1 MRSWLSYESNKTIWE
16 VIDVT
21 APPET
26 PRSFDIEAFAQ
37 NLARAIEQGGKALA
51 AYMKP
56 REQGRVDDEGEYAE
70 LLDFVKTL
78 NQVSEYWL
86 KDPQRAASLQLGLGQ
101 SYLQLWASS
110 VQRLT
115 GPNAPPVIE
124 PDTRDHPSA

>member
-1 MRSWLSYESNKTIWE
+1 MSPWVSPANQQPIWE
-16 VIDVT
+16 VIDVP

-26 PRSFDIEAFAQ
+26 PRSCDIETFAQ

-78 NQVSEYWL
+78 NQVSEFWL
-86 KDPQRAASLQLGLGQ
+86 KDPQRAASLQFGLGQ
-101 SYLQLWASS
+101 S
-110 VQRLT
+110 
-115 GPNAPPVIE
+115 
-124 PDTRDHPSA
+124 